1 MWKKQGF
8 YWSILMSVTLLLGG
22 CSFMNQTVD
31 NKEDQN
37 PYMPVQDYTGQG
49 FSFKNGEKTGEFAKK
64 HRQEIIDKVNDYF
77 NTKYGLRVTTHNLV
91 GAQDAVVAFVESK
104 QDPKFHIS
112 VIVGVDVANNKVG
125 DVGAYE
131 GDVEG
136 AITSGLYEMAYE
148 KKFRNLDAFC
158 EQVAKKYLVV
168 GMREEAVNNTM
179 DSGYATPFYYTSS
192 TDSDYPEAYK
202 AYIGNHS
209 ISNFELRKLIQERQF
224 SNDFNK
230 KIGSINIT
238 LTFYT
243 KKRNGN
249 PDQKMADE
257 IIKEFKQTSGLP
269 PGNYAVFIQS
279 NEILKRTGTAKSYKG
294 TKVGIDNI
302 IINPYK

>member
-1 MWKKQGF
+1 
-8 YWSILMSVTLLLGG
+8 
-22 CSFMNQTVD
+22 MNQIVD
-31 NKEDQN
+31 KKEDQN

-77 NTKYGLRVTTHNLV
+77 NTKYGLHVTTHNLV

-148 KKFRNLDAFC
+148 KEFRNLDAFC
-158 EQVAKKYLVV
+158 EQVAKKYPVV

-192 TDSDYPEAYK
+192 ADGYYQEAYN
-202 AYIGNHS
+202 AYIENHS
-209 ISNFELRKLIQERQF
+209 ISKLQLRKLIEGRK
-224 SNDFNK
+224 SGHGVDGK
-230 KIGSINIT
+230 WDSTHIS
-238 LTFYT
+238 LTFYI
-243 KKRNGN
+243 KKRHGS
-249 PDQKMADE
+249 PDQKIAND
-257 IIKEFKQTSGLP
+257 IIHDFKQTTGLP

-294 TKVGIDNI
+294 TTVGVDSI
-302 IINPYK
+302 IINPQKWGGKNELFQIYSN